1 MKRGTFFRFAAP
13 SIFMMTMLM
22 VIPLIMAIWLGTQF
36 MTFTNITAPQFVGLQ
51 NFIDVLSDSRFWQS
65 FRFTAL
71 YAVIVVPATI
81 LVGFTVAMLLDQVSR
96 FTRGIYMSIFLLPF
110 IIVPI
115 VGTLMFKQ
123 LFEPSGLFT
132 YLYQVM
138 AALNTESADLDTKVR
153 YSEETVKTL
162 IILYGIWYVAPF
174 AFVVYFAGLQTLSKD
189 QIEAASIDG
198 ATRWQKIRHIV
209 IPHLSSLTILILLF
223 SIMDT
228 YRVFD
233 SVFVLSEMNPI
244 YKADTV
250 MTYTFQTAI
259 TVQRLGKA
267 NAMAILTVV
276 GIMVALI
283 PNLIQAYR
291 QQIEER

>member
-1 MKRGTFFRFAAP
+1 MKRDTFFRFASP
-13 SIFMMTMLM
+13 SILLMTLLM
-22 VIPLIMAIWLGTQF
+22 VVPLFMAIWLGMNF
-36 MTFTNITAPQFVGLQ
+36 MTFNNITAPQFVGLQ
-51 NFIDVLSDSRFWQS
+51 NYIDVLGDPRFWQS

-71 YAVIVVPATI
+71 YAAIVVPAIIT
-81 LVGFTVAMLLDQVSR
+81 VGFTVAMLLDQVSS

-132 YLYQVM
+132 YLYQT
-138 AALNTESADLDTKVR
+138 LLDTKFR
-153 YSEETVKTL
+153 YNEVSVKVL
-162 IILYGIWYVAPF
+162 IILYGIWQVAPF
-174 AFVVYFAGLQTLSKD
+174 AFVVYFAGLQTLSQD
-189 QIEAASIDG
+189 QLEAASIDG
-198 ATRWQKIRHIV
+198 ATGWQKIRHIV
-209 IPHLSSLTILILLF
+209 IPHVQSLTILILLF

-233 SVFVLSEMNPI
+233 SVFVLSELNPT

-276 GIMVALI
+276 GIMVVLI

-291 QQIEER
+291 EQIEER

>member
-1 MKRGTFFRFAAP
+1 MKRDTFFRFASP
-13 SIFMMTMLM
+13 SILVMTLLM
-22 VIPLIMAIWLGTQF
+22 VVPLFMAIWLGMNF
-36 MTFTNITAPQFVGLQ
+36 MTFTNINAPQFVGFR
-51 NFIDVLSDSRFWQS
+51 NYADVLSDSRFWQS

-71 YAVIVVPATI
+71 YAAVVVPSTI
-81 LVGFTVAMLLDQVSR
+81 LVGFTVALLLDQVSSL
-96 FTRGIYMSIFLLPF
+96 TRGIYMSIFLLPF

-132 YLYQVM
+132 YLYQQI
-138 AALNTESADLDTKVR
+138 LDTKFR
-153 YSEETVKTL
+153 YTEISVKAL
-162 IILYGIWYVAPF
+162 IIIYGIWYVAPF
-174 AFVVYFAGLQTLSKD
+174 SFVVYFAGLQTLSKD

-209 IPHLSSLTILILLF
+209 VPHMQSLTILILLF

-233 SVFVLSEMNPI
+233 SVFVLSELNPI

-276 GIMVALI
+276 GIMVILI